1 MPLRNEHTSAFSRF
15 DLTLL
20 IVNIIGAIIYLY
32 AASPSWAT
40 PEERAQ
46 GIHSVAGEPVV
57 WAVRALPIL
66 TSPSKERKNL
76 FSYGASVLCSAW
88 IRPQQD
94 RSSGAKRR
102 VVWRWRLCWA
112 QWHL

>member
-1 MPLRNEHTSAFSRF
+1 MESIMPLRNEPTSAFSRF

-32 AASPSWAT
+32 AASPSWAI

-66 TSPSKERKNL
+66 TGFGFLDLLWGAYICVRRK
-76 FSYGASVLCSAW
+76 W
-88 IRPQQD
+88 
-94 RSSGAKRR
+94 RSSYLWLSTAAIWLIATRIDI
-102 VVWRWRLCWA
+102 A
-112 QWHL
+112 HH